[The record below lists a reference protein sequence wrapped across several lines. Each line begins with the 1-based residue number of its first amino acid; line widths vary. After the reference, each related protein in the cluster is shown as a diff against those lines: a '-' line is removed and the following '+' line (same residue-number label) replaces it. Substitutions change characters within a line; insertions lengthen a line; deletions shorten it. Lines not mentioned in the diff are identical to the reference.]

1 VNPRDIGDI
10 NACGIAAIWAWR
22 SCHLFF
28 YSIFNRFA
36 CFGVCLFVLNFLNEY
51 MDSKRE
57 TGRGIL

>member
-22 SCHLFF
+22 SCHLLF
-28 YSIFNRFA
+28 YFQPF
-36 CFGVCLFVLNFLNEY
+36 CLFGVCLFVLNFLNEY
-51 MDSKRE
+51 MGSKRE